1 MRKAKRR
8 APDVVALVV
17 MLAVMLLAWP
27 PRALALDPTEGLG
40 QYQHAAWTAREGLMG
55 SVRAIVQTP
64 DGYLWLGTE
73 FGLVRFDG
81 IRFLRLA
88 LPPDQQLPSP
98 RILSLLAARDGTLWI
113 GTYSGLASWKDGRL
127 TRYPEITV
135 AVSSL
140 LEDYQGTI
148 WLGDKGKGLRDS
160 AGSIRLP

>member
-1 MRKAKRR
+1 MRNAKRR

-17 MLAVMLLAWP
+17 MLAVTLLAWP
-27 PRALALDPTEGLG
+27 SRALGLDPAVGLG
-40 QYQHAAWTAREGLMG
+40 QYQHAAWAAREGLIG

-81 IRFLRLA
+81 IRFLRSA
-88 LPPDQQLPSP
+88 LPPDQKLPSP

-113 GTYSGLASWKDGRL
+113 GTYGGLASLKDGRVTL
-127 TRYPEITV
+127 YPEITV
-135 AVSSL
+135 QVSSL

-148 WLGDKGKGLRDS
+148 WLGGKEKVCK
-160 AGSIRLP
+160 IR